1 MRFSTKILLGTS
13 IMIALFFTAGGMV
26 MIHQNYQVAYDTTI
40 ENGTK
45 QHIMN
50 RYSLESNLRNALE
63 NGQAYST
70 DLVAG
75 FAGKMDSYGNDTVR
89 MVVYEK
95 NGDIIFKNIS
105 ELNEMMNEYRNNAD
119 GRYRVYE
126 EQGSRYLLIASE
138 IDIGEKQIWLLNQFD
153 ITSVFTERD
162 RQIQAF
168 IKLDIVLL
176 AFSVVFVWILAVFLT
191 RNIKKLNE
199 TSTRIAAGDYSQ
211 RTSIKSRDEIGELS
225 RSFDAM
231 AQSVEEHVQK
241 LQAEVE
247 AREQF
252 VSDFSHELKTPMTAM
267 MGYSKLLL
275 SDGSDE
281 SLRIKSADYIY
292 RECKRLEAL
301 SKTLLKMLGIGGAQ
315 LEKRLVYTDW
325 LAESAER
332 VVKDSMQ
339 FATLDCQA
347 EAIQLETEPTL
358 VITLLRNLI
367 ENADHSCEEQQNGT
381 VTLRGCTV
389 AEGYLFTIQDTGC
402 GIPKKELGRITNA
415 FYMVDKSRSRKAG
428 GSGLGLT
435 ISVRIC
441 EVLGIRMNIESE
453 LHEGTTVTLLFPNDE
468 AIS

>member
-13 IMIALFFTAGGMV
+13 IIIALFFTAGGMV
-26 MIHQNYQVAYDTTI
+26 TIQQNYQVAYDTII

-70 DLVAG
+70 ELVAG

-95 NGDIIFKNIS
+95 DGDIIFKNIS
-105 ELNEMMNEYRNNAD
+105 ELNDTIQTYRNEAD
-119 GRYRVYE
+119 GSYRIYE
-126 EQGSRYLLIASE
+126 EEGSSYLLVASE
-138 IDIGEKQIWLLNQFD
+138 IDIGQKQIWLLNQFD

-176 AFSVVFVWILAVFLT
+176 AVSVVLVWMLAVFLT
-191 RNIKKLNE
+191 RNIKKLSE
-199 TSTRIAAGDYSQ
+199 TSTQIAAGNYTR
-211 RTSIKSRDEIGELS
+211 RTNIKSHDEIGELS
-225 RSFDAM
+225 QNFDVM
-231 AQSVEEHVQK
+231 AQSIEEHVQK
-241 LQAEVE
+241 LEAEVE

-267 MGYSKLLL
+267 IGYSKLLL
-275 SDGSDE
+275 NDGSDE

-292 RECKRLEAL
+292 RECKRLESL
-301 SKTLLKMLGIGGAQ
+301 SKTLLKMLGIGGEQ

-332 VVKDSMQ
+332 VTKDSMQ
-339 FATLDCQA
+339 YAVLHCQVESA
-347 EAIQLETEPTL
+347 QIETEPTL
-358 VITLLRNLI
+358 VVTLLRNVI
-367 ENADHSCEEQQNGT
+367 ENADHSCAEQQAGT
-381 VTLRGCTV
+381 VTLQGRTV
-389 AEGYLFTIQDTGC
+389 PEGYQFTIQDTGC
-402 GIPKKELGRITNA
+402 GIAEEELGRITQA
-415 FYMVDKSRSRKAG
+415 FYMVDKSRSRQSG

-441 EVLGIRMNIESE
+441 ETLGIQMNIDSK
-453 LHEGTTVTLLFPNDE
+453 LGEGTTVTLLFP
-468 AIS
+468 S

>member
-1 MRFSTKILLGTS
+1 MRFSTKIILGTS
-13 IMIALFFTAGGMV
+13 IIIALFFTAGGMV
-26 MIHQNYQVAYDTTI
+26 MINQNYQVAYDTTI

-63 NGQAYST
+63 NGQSYST
-70 DLVAG
+70 ALVGG

-95 NGDIIFKNIS
+95 DGDIIFKNIS
-105 ELNEMMNEYRNNAD
+105 DLNKIINEYLNEAD

-126 EQGSRYLLIASE
+126 EQGNRYLLIASE

-162 RQIQAF
+162 RQIQSF
-168 IKLDIVLL
+168 IKLDVVLL
-176 AFSVVFVWILAVFLT
+176 TLSVVLVWILARFLT
-191 RNIKKLNE
+191 RNVEKLSK
-199 TSTRIAAGDYSQ
+199 TSARIAAGDYSQ
-211 RTSIKSRDEIGELS
+211 RTNIKSQDEIGELS
-225 RSFDAM
+225 RSFDVM

-241 LQAEVE
+241 LEAEIEV
-247 AREQF
+247 REQF

-275 SDGSDE
+275 NNSSDE
-281 SLRIKSADYIY
+281 RLRIKSADYIY
-292 RECKRLEAL
+292 RECKRLETL
-301 SKTLLKMLGIGGAQ
+301 SKTLLKMLGIAGEQ

-325 LAESAER
+325 LVESAER
-332 VVKDSMQ
+332 VVKDSMKY
-339 FATLDCQA
+339 ATLNCQV
-347 EAIQLETEPTL
+347 EAAQVKTEPTL
-358 VITLLRNLI
+358 VVTLLRNII
-367 ENADHSCEEQQNGT
+367 ENADHSCAEQKGGT
-381 VTLRGCTV
+381 VTLRGCV
-389 AEGYLFTIQDTGC
+389 VKEGYQFTIQDTGC
-402 GIPKKELGRITNA
+402 GIAEEELGRITQA

-441 EVLGIRMNIESE
+441 EVLGIQLNIESE
-453 LHEGTTVTLLFPNDE
+453 LGEGTTVTLLFPANM
-468 AIS
+468 

>member
-1 MRFSTKILLGTS
+1 MRFSTKIILGTS
-13 IMIALFFTAGGMV
+13 IIIALFFTAGGMV
-26 MIHQNYQVAYDTTI
+26 MIHQNYQVAYDATI

-63 NGQAYST
+63 NGQSYST
-70 DLVAG
+70 DLVAD
-75 FAGKMDSYGNDTVR
+75 FAGKIDSYGTDTVC

-95 NGDIIFKNIS
+95 DGDIIFKNIS
-105 ELNEMMNEYRNNAD
+105 ELNETINEYRKGAE
-119 GRYRVYE
+119 GIYRVYE
-126 EQGSRYLLIASE
+126 EQGSRYLLITSE

-168 IKLDIVLL
+168 MKLDIVLL
-176 AFSVVFVWILAVFLT
+176 SLSVVFVWILAVLLT
-191 RNIKKLNE
+191 RNIKKLNG

-211 RTSIKSRDEIGELS
+211 RTSIKSSDEIGELS
-225 RSFDAM
+225 RSFDVM

-241 LQAEVE
+241 LEAEVE

-275 SDGSDE
+275 SDSSDE
-281 SLRIKSADYIY
+281 KLRIKSADYIY
-292 RECKRLEAL
+292 RECKRLESL
-301 SKTLLKMLGIGGAQ
+301 SKTLLKMLGIGGEQ

-332 VVKDSMQ
+332 VTKSSMQ
-339 FATLDCQA
+339 YATLDCQT
-347 EAIQLETEPTL
+347 ESIQIETEPTL
-358 VITLLRNLI
+358 VVTLLRNLI
-367 ENADHSCEEQQNGT
+367 ENADHSCAEQQNGA
-381 VTLRGCTV
+381 VTLCGHGIP
-389 AEGYLFTIQDTGC
+389 EGYLFTIRDTGC
-402 GIPKKELGRITNA
+402 GIAKEELGRITGA

-441 EVLGIRMNIESE
+441 EVLGIQMNIESE
-453 LHEGTTVTLLFPNDE
+453 LGVGTTVTLLLPYT
-468 AIS
+468 